1 MAVRHFVTGTS
12 VIAIALCSQTVAAQ
26 STTVPA
32 DTVGQQ
38 SSAPGNVTSKDD
50 PQTNAAPVD
59 AAATDAAAA
68 DGAQGIGDVVVTA
81 TRREQRLQSVP
92 LAVTAISGETLKDRG
107 VVDISRLNEFVPG
120 FSFGQTGSDVRPA
133 MRGVRT
139 AQNGVTGD
147 PTIGYFIDGIYQSRT
162 SQAALGF
169 ADVATLEV
177 QRGPQGTLYGRN
189 TFGGN
194 IVVTTN
200 APTHDLDY
208 GSTITVGN
216 YKKIRY
222 EGYVNVPLTDNLAA
236 RIVLVDDFADGW
248 VRNRVD
254 PQADLFDENKKY
266 VRGALKWDVGDFSA
280 TLRGDYVHQGGN
292 GNSAFGYKQIGSYV
306 DPASCQTLFNAS
318 YIGLNERAGN
328 RDGVADCRATVAS
341 PALAVGAGA
350 DLGVPIEFPG
360 KWHTIGNN
368 YKPYRDLSQASTSLN
383 ASYDLGPVSLRSI
396 TGYVHYRGKRTTDS
410 DFSASSI
417 AIDFARTQAD
427 TFTQEVQLLSN
438 TKGRLEYVVGGF
450 FLNDNLVNGFI
461 NQQLPR
467 TIVSSALPAPI
478 TAPANNG
485 TYQFERV
492 KVYSRAA
499 YGQATFHLTDAW
511 SVTGGV
517 RYTHEKKTYLNAT
530 AYFYLPTTAPG
541 GANPLTLVTIND
553 PLPSDSIFP
562 ARPSNCGQNGVTAAT
577 ILTPAGAQVL
587 STYCPLTFSQVT
599 WKGGT
604 EYKITDRNL
613 VYASVSTGFRS
624 GGFNA
629 GLAASQSAPT
639 FNPEKVIAYEL
650 GSKNRFFDNTLQ
662 LNLSAFYNRYS
673 DLQESRQI
681 IVGGTTLQTVFNAA
695 KARSYG
701 LETEAIWQPT
711 KALTIGANLSLLNAK
726 YTQFRDV
733 TLPFAASILV
743 NDATA
748 TSATVV
754 NGITVAGVGQ
764 RRILAPGYNCAPQ
777 SGTGGAGQ
785 PGLAFVCDLSGNN
798 IPHSPKYS
806 GAVYASYRLD
816 LGGDSALVPFA
827 AVAFAGHHDEQSF
840 NDYLGRAPTWQKLDL
855 SLTYE
860 YNKQLSIEGFVDNVT
875 DSKIQ
880 TLVSYGGTSLQASY
894 EPPRMYGMRLRFQR

>member
-1 MAVRHFVTGTS
+1 MTVRHFVTGAS
-12 VIAIALCSQTVAAQ
+12 VFAIAVSGQMASAQ

-32 DTVGQQ
+32 ATPAQQ
-38 SSAPGNVTSKDD
+38 TTAPT
-50 PQTNAAPVD
+50 
-59 AAATDAAAA
+59 ATDAASPQAPA
-68 DGAQGIGDVVVTA
+68 PDAEGIGDIVVTA
-81 TRREQRLQSVP
+81 QRRDESLQSVP
-92 LAVTAISGETLKDRG
+92 LAITAISGETLQSRG

-139 AQNGVTGD
+139 ANNGVTGD

-200 APTHDLDY
+200 APSHELDY
-208 GSTITVGN
+208 GSTFTVGN
-216 YKKIRY
+216 YSKIRY
-222 EGYVNVPLTDNLAA
+222 EGFVNVPLTSNLAA
-236 RIVLVDDFADGW
+236 RIVLVSDLADGW
-248 VRNRVD
+248 VRNRNFS
-254 PQADLFDENKKY
+254 QADLFDENKKN
-266 VRGALKWDVGDFSA
+266 VRGALKWDLGGFSA

-292 GNSAFGYKQIGSYV
+292 GASAFGYKQIGSYI
-306 DPASCQTLFNAS
+306 DPGSCQTLFNAS

-328 RDGVADCRATVAS
+328 RDGVADCRVTTAS
-341 PALAVGAGA
+341 PSAAVGTGV
-350 DLGVPIEFPG
+350 DLGVPIEYPG
-360 KWHTIGNN
+360 DWHTIGNN
-368 YKPYRDLSQASTSLN
+368 YKPFRDLSQASTSLT
-383 ASYDLGPVSLRSI
+383 ASYDFGPVSVKSI
-396 TGYVHYRGKRTTDS
+396 TGYVRYRGRRTTDS

-417 AIDFARTQAD
+417 AIDQARTQAD
-427 TFTQEVQLLSN
+427 TFTQELQLLSN
-438 TKGRLEYVVGGF
+438 TGNKLEYVLGGF

-467 TIVSSALPAPI
+467 TIVSTALAAPI

-499 YGQATFHLTDAW
+499 YGQATYHLTDAW

-530 AYFYLPTTAPG
+530 GYFYLPATAPN
-541 GANPLTLVTIND
+541 GANPLTLITIDD
-553 PLPSDSIFP
+553 PLPSNGIFP
-562 ARPSNCGQNGVTAAT
+562 AVPNNCGENGVTAAT
-577 ILTPAGAQVL
+577 VLNSAGAQVL
-587 STYCPLTFSQVT
+587 STYCPLSFSEVT

-604 EYKITDRNL
+604 EFKLTDRNL

-639 FNPEKVIAYEL
+639 FGSEKVIAYEV

-662 LNLSAFYNRYS
+662 LNLSAFYNRYR

-681 IVGGTTLQTVFNAA
+681 IVGGTTLQTTFNAA
-695 KARSYG
+695 RARSYG

-711 KALTIGANLSLLNAK
+711 RALTFGANLSLLNAK
-726 YTQFRDV
+726 YSSFKDV
-733 TLPFAASILV
+733 TLPFGGSILV
-743 NDATA
+743 NDATQ

-754 NGITVAGVGQ
+754 NGVTIAAAGQ
-764 RRILAPGYNCAPQ
+764 RRVFAPGYDCGPQ
-777 SGTGGAGQ
+777 SGTGGPGQ
-785 PGLAFVCDLSGNN
+785 PAVAFTCDLSGNN

-806 GAVYASYRLD
+806 GTAYASYRFE
-816 LGGDSALVPFA
+816 LGGDSALTPFA
-827 AVAFAGHHDEQSF
+827 AVSFAGHHDEQAF
-840 NDYLGRAPTWQKLDL
+840 NDWLARAPVWQKVDL
-855 SLTYE
+855 SLTYD
-860 YNKQLSIEGFVDNVT
+860 YSKQLSVEAFVDNVT
-875 DSKIQ
+875 NEKVQ

-894 EPPRMYGMRLRFQR
+894 NPPRMYGLRLRFQR